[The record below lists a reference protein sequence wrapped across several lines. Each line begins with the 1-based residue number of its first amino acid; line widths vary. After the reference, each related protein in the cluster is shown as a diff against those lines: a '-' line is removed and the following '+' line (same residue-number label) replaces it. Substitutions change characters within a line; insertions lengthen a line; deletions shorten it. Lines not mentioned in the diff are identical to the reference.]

1 MIYLQ
6 LRRLINRLRW
16 LAHPITIFVSLQIV
30 WLAITLIWVIWFL
43 SQQEALAELAHKFGQ
58 EFFDSRMSLTILVV
72 GCVLLGVMCVGL
84 ILLFVFGQKQSSLAR
99 QQRNFV
105 SSVTHELKSP
115 LASLQLSFETIVH
128 RNPDSETSLRLYQMI
143 LRDIERLKRL
153 VDQILVTGRF
163 ERGIVPGELW
173 IPVNLPEFIGEI
185 SPMFEHLDPEILRR
199 IVYDKPVPTIKLPR
213 GIFLLIIGNLLEN
226 AIKYSPKG
234 SPITIGA
241 EIQGPLVRIYIRDQG
256 FGLDHQD
263 RRRIF
268 KMFHRGQQ
276 ALKKSIPGTGLGLY
290 IVKEA
295 VKSIGGSIWVQS
307 PGVNLGTTFFIS
319 IPVKGDVQ

>member
-1 MIYLQ
+1 MVSQ
-6 LRRLINRLRW
+6 LRW

-30 WLAITLIWVIWFL
+30 WLAITLIWVIWFVN
-43 SQQEALAELAHKFGQ
+43 QQEAISELSHRFGQ
-58 EFFDSRMSLTILVV
+58 EFFDSRVSLTILVV

-115 LASLQLSFETIVH
+115 LASLQLSIETILE
-128 RNPDSETSLRLYQMI
+128 RNPDTVTVQRLFQMI
-143 LRDIERLKRL
+143 LGDIERLKRL

-163 ERGIVPGELW
+163 EKGIVPIEEW
-173 IPVNLPEFIGEI
+173 IPIHLPDFIAEI
-185 SPMFEHLDPEILRR
+185 SPMFGHLDPQILSR
-199 IVYDKPVPTIKLPR
+199 ISFDKPIPKLKLPR
-213 GIFLLIIGNLLEN
+213 GIFLLIIGNLIEN
-226 AIKYSPKG
+226 AIKYSKKG
-234 SPITIGA
+234 TPIMVGA
-241 EIQGPLVRIYIRDQG
+241 QIQGRIIHLYVQDQG

-268 KMFHRGQQ
+268 KMFHRGHQ
-276 ALKKSIPGTGLGLY
+276 AIKKSIPGTGLGLY

-295 VKSIGGSIWVQS
+295 VKSLRGTIWVHS
-307 PGVNLGTTFFIS
+307 PGVNQGTTFYIT
-319 IPVKGDVQ
+319 IPMSEEVP